1 MLNHGSLVAVK
12 RLLESYVPKVRAAI
26 ANLKDVYIPG
36 ENWELFEAAVIF
48 YAISEKCKLP
58 IQRDVSKYWI
68 KTLGGADYSVSVNL
82 DSTPEDP
89 EYQCKTP
96 DNGKSYNACG
106 SMTRG
111 SQKYQGL
118 NSWSID
124 SRFCSREGAWQN
136 NKVEDYE
143 ALYEWMTGAISD
155 SKVNEEKVNRLRERK
170 FLSDDNKVNI
180 MVVKST
186 LEEFDKQIPSLD
198 KEIQDEFA
206 DIALDISMESAKQY
220 PPQIQDLQIFT
231 MMYFYIGNMEAMMV
245 LDELY
250 DTGVFK
256 PLSENEKVTSQLIM
270 FADRLPG

>member
-1 MLNHGSLVAVK
+1 MNIGDSLNLNIVYSVYETPRTKEEIAEELGMTPVFLEEKIDFLEKNGFLVKLKDGHYTTYVRFSPRKFSLEPADRMAQTKQTIVK

-26 ANLKDVYIPG
+26 ADLKDVYIPG
-36 ENWELFEAAVIF
+36 DNWELFEAAAIF
-48 YAISEKCKLP
+48 YAISEKCHLP

-106 SMTRG
+106 SMT
-111 SQKYQGL
+111 
-118 NSWSID
+118 
-124 SRFCSREGAWQN
+124 
-136 NKVEDYE
+136 
-143 ALYEWMTGAISD
+143 
-155 SKVNEEKVNRLRERK
+155 
-170 FLSDDNKVNI
+170 
-180 MVVKST
+180 
-186 LEEFDKQIPSLD
+186 
-198 KEIQDEFA
+198 
-206 DIALDISMESAKQY
+206 
-220 PPQIQDLQIFT
+220 IFT

-250 DTGVFK
+250 DTGIFK

-270 FADRLPG
+270 FADRLPE